1 MEDPT
6 ARSVMHGAITT
17 PCLHPMPVTAL
28 TPRRGMCPPW
38 SAVAHAPQRC
48 GPACCRAPHHTDCC
62 LQSTRRRRD
71 RLGTK
76 FAPPSRWLFNR
87 HGGVAMHSAARLL
100 ALAFLAALTGCE
112 TLSNPAQQTPDTA
125 NRTTAGEAV
134 PGQYIIVLQDNV
146 ADPATVAKDLVNA
159 AGGSLLRVY
168 TSAIKGFAARLSAP
182 AAAALEG
189 NPLVAYVEAD
199 QVMRADVT
207 QAMDANGDP
216 WGLDRIDQNAL
227 PLSRTYTYTGTGAG
241 VHAYIIDT
249 GIWTLHPEFGGR
261 ANNVFDAYHA
271 TGEDCNGHGTHVAG
285 TIGSATYGVA
295 KGVSLHGVRVLSCA
309 GIGLNSDVIAG
320 VDWVSANHVSPAV
333 ANMSLGGGKSPALDQ
348 AVTNLWNSGVF
359 LAVAA
364 GNDSVD
370 AYAPGSAIK
379 STYLVGTTMSLSGTS
394 MATPHVVGVSA
405 LYKATFGDQPS
416 ATVANWIITNSTAG
430 VITGNVSGTPNRLL
444 FKGTL

>member
-1 MEDPT
+1 M
-6 ARSVMHGAITT
+6 
-17 PCLHPMPVTAL
+17 
-28 TPRRGMCPPW
+28 
-38 SAVAHAPQRC
+38 
-48 GPACCRAPHHTDCC
+48 
-62 LQSTRRRRD
+62 
-71 RLGTK
+71 
-76 FAPPSRWLFNR
+76 
-87 HGGVAMHSAARLL
+87 
-100 ALAFLAALTGCE
+100 
-112 TLSNPAQQTPDTA
+112 SNPAQQTPDPG
-125 NRTTAGEAV
+125 NRTAAVESV
-134 PGQYIIVLQDNV
+134 PGQYIVVLQDNV
-146 ADPATVAKDLVNA
+146 ADPATVARDLVNA

-168 TSAIKGFAARLSAP
+168 TSAIKGFAAQLSAP

-189 NPLVAYVEAD
+189 NPLVVSVEAD

-207 QAMDANGDP
+207 QSMDANGDP
-216 WGLDRIDQNAL
+216 WGLDRIDQGAL

-249 GIWTLHPEFGGR
+249 GIWTLQPEFGGR

-285 TIGSATYGVA
+285 TIGAATFGVA
-295 KGVSLHGVRVLSCA
+295 KAVSLHGVRVLSCA

-320 VDWVSANHVSPAV
+320 VDWVSANHVNPAV

-364 GNDSVD
+364 GNDNVD
-370 AYAPGSAIK
+370 ACTESPSGAPSVFTVAASEKTDAKASYSNWGTCVELYAPGSAIK
-379 STYLVGTTMSLSGTS
+379 STYLATTMTLSGTS

-405 LYKATFGDQPS
+405 LYKATFGDASS